1 MLLSSIQKLQ
11 TAAQLMQTQRQR
23 DDLSRQLVRLDGQR
37 RSDMLRELQ
46 DATVALSKI
55 RFRLQSTGDKLQYT
69 VLAKS
74 QLARGLGNQPAITVM
89 RNATKSLEKLAAN
102 EDFELQPGDVVEVS
116 LMKDTM
122 AAKLGDPE
130 N

>member
-1 MLLSSIQKLQ
+1 
-11 TAAQLMQTQRQR
+11 MQTQRQR

-74 QLARGLGNQPAITVM
+74 QLARGLGSQPVITIM
-89 RNATKSLEKLAAN
+89 RSATNSLEKLAAN
-102 EDFELQPGDVVEVS
+102 EDFELQPGDVVEVA
-116 LMKDTM
+116 LMKDTLGT
-122 AAKLGDPE
+122 KLSDQE

>member
-1 MLLSSIQKLQ
+1 
-11 TAAQLMQTQRQR
+11 
-23 DDLSRQLVRLDGQR
+23 
-37 RSDMLRELQ
+37 
-46 DATVALSKI
+46 
-55 RFRLQSTGDKLQYT
+55 
-69 VLAKS
+69 
-74 QLARGLGNQPAITVM
+74 M
-89 RNATKSLEKLAAN
+89 RNVTKSLEKLAAN